1 MKLFIFTGLLAFLAV
16 LPMKAFSSFSV
27 MEVEDK
33 KDIKLDGNTED
44 DRQKTLILPFGAY
57 QEDNQ
62 EVSVVSYNNC
72 PSVTVRIIDAYGN
85 TMDSLDSS
93 LSSLQVT
100 TFDISGYSTGIYTLI
115 IATPQGT
122 FLCGMFTIE

>member
-1 MKLFIFTGLLAFLAV
+1 MKLFIFTGLFAFLAV

-62 EVSVVSYNNC
+62 EVCVVSYNIC
-72 PSVTVRIIDAYGN
+72 PSVTIRIIDAYGN
-85 TMDSLDSS
+85 TMDSLNSS
-93 LSSLQVT
+93 LSSLQVV
-100 TFDISGYSTGIYTLI
+100 TFDISGYTAGIYTLV

-122 FLCGMFTIE
+122 YLTGVFEVK

>member
-1 MKLFIFTGLLAFLAV
+1 MKLFIFTGLFAFLAV

-44 DRQKTLILPFGAY
+44 DNPKSLVLPFGAY

-62 EVSVVSYNNC
+62 EVCVVSYNIC
-72 PSVTVRIIDAYGN
+72 PSVTIRIIDAYGN

-100 TFDISGYSTGIYTLI
+100 TFDISGYAVGIYTLV

-122 FLCGMFTIE
+122 YLTGVFEVE

>member
-1 MKLFIFTGLLAFLAV
+1 MKSFIFTGLLALWAV

-57 QEDNQ
+57 QEDNR
-62 EVSVVSYNNC
+62 EVCVVSYNIC
-72 PSVTVRIIDAYGN
+72 PSVTIRINDAYGN
-85 TMDSLDSS
+85 TMDSLVSS

-100 TFDISGYSTGIYTLI
+100 TFDISGYAVGIYTLV

-122 FLCGMFTIE
+122 YLTGVFEVE

>member
-72 PSVTVRIIDAYGN
+72 PSVTIRIIDAYGN

-115 IATPQGT
+115 IATPKGT
-122 FLCGMFTIE
+122 YLSGMFTIE

>member
-1 MKLFIFTGLLAFLAV
+1 MKLFIFTGLFAFLAV

-44 DRQKTLILPFGAY
+44 DRQKILILPFGAY

-62 EVSVVSYNNC
+62 EVCVVSYNIC
-72 PSVTVRIIDAYGN
+72 PSVTIRIIDAYGN
-85 TMDSLDSS
+85 TMDSLNSS
-93 LSSLQVT
+93 LSSLQVV
-100 TFDISGYSTGIYTLI
+100 TFDISGYTAGIYTLV

-122 FLCGMFTIE
+122 YLTGVFEVE